1 MRKYKETENRIEKEM
16 QMNNDQDTSKMS
28 ELYAIARFER
38 MKRLRFV
45 LAVVPGIVALI
56 MVSTPTR
63 VWQVLFPNGM
73 MDTRLSLFVPIIS
86 LSFFA
91 MSILGIIMI
100 YLQTGFKRDFR
111 EKEQL
116 LDYELEFKNLRKQM
130 ASSENILTSNKLLIL
145 QDQLERMQHEIQL
158 NSGNKQ
164 NIQETQQLVTKIFD
178 RMKTEAS
185 EKLLSELEM
194 KVQERVSQ
202 KNVTQAIDSHYEL
215 SLQRLKNEMV
225 ALSWRSDL
233 NLGLGIVITVIGF
246 ILLGFFLFKND
257 STSEQFTSFAV
268 HFIPRLSLVIFV
280 EMFAYFFLALYKST
294 LSEIKYFQNELTNI
308 ESKYCALRIAIQ
320 VPCNNALEK
329 VIDQFACTERNHLLK
344 KGEITVSSEQQ
355 KLNKELITEITKQI
369 TDAITSVIKK

>member
-1 MRKYKETENRIEKEM
+1 MRRNEETENRIEKEI
-16 QMNNDQDTSKMS
+16 QMNNDQDISKMS

-63 VWQVLFPNGM
+63 VWQELFPNGM

-86 LSFFA
+86 LSLFA

-130 ASSENILTSNKLLIL
+130 ASSKNILTSNKLLIL
-145 QDQLERMQHEIQL
+145 QDQLESMQREIQL
-158 NSGNKQ
+158 KFGSKQ
-164 NIQETQQLVTKIFD
+164 NIQETQQLVNKIFD

-185 EKLLSELEM
+185 EKLLSELEV
-194 KVQERVSQ
+194 KVQERVNQ

-225 ALSWRSDL
+225 ALSWKGDL

-246 ILLGFFLFKND
+246 FLLGFFLFKTD
-257 STSEQFTSFAV
+257 ATSEQFTSFAL

-329 VIDQFACTERNHLLK
+329 VIDQFACTERNHILK
-344 KGEITVSSEQQ
+344 KGETTVLLEQH
-355 KLNKELITEITKQI
+355 KLNRDTIKEIAKGLPEV
-369 TDAITSVIKK
+369 ITSVVKK